1 MGTGRKF
8 NKKPVTRPKKKPR
21 ERRRRERAHCK
32 RLIALGV
39 PEADVVKMNPKQVR
53 ERLAE
58 AMRGSAA
65 A

>member
-21 ERRRRERAHCK
+21 DRRRRERTHRK

-39 PEADVVKMNPKQVR
+39 PEADVAKMNSKQLR

-58 AMRGSAA
+58 AMRGAA
-65 A
+65 AA